1 MKKYVEP
8 GSYNCVLRVTRKWHE
23 MFKSIEKYVKPL
35 FLHSQILADRESVK
49 VIPFL
54 SLRSFRPI
62 QHCLDDVGI
71 CLTHQALSFVLS
83 QQIRDNNNPFHL

>member
-8 GSYNCVLRVTRKWHE
+8 GSYNCVLRVTRKCHE
-23 MFKSIEKYVKPL
+23 MCKGIEKYVKPL

-54 SLRSFRPI
+54 SLRSFRHM
-62 QHCLDDVGI
+62 QHRLDNVGI
-71 CLTHQALSFVLS
+71 CLTHQTLTFVLS
-83 QQIRDNNNPFHL
+83 QQICDNNNPFHL